1 MLVRSNERNTVLK
14 KLEELNSLLRDKK
27 KLKKYFGTDGIRGIP
42 NKNLT
47 KEIVSN
53 VTCSVEDILK
63 PTSVAV
69 ILDTRDSSLEILNW
83 ICEGFSENIEVI
95 NYGILPSGSMPILLE
110 TFGHNL
116 GIIIS
121 ASHNPSEYNGIKLIN
136 ENGSKLQDE
145 IEIEIE
151 ANIEN
156 ISLPSAHSSFKESE
170 EGFKVY
176 FEFLNQILDFDLTK
190 FDLLIDSANGSAY
203 KIIDELLKDNDSKF
217 KMIANEPNGENINLA
232 SGATN
237 TENLIKNLKKGE
249 IGAAFDGDADRL
261 IMVDENGIT
270 CNGDVLI
277 LLIAKYL
284 SSTNQLNNDVVVSTV
299 MSNFGFKTAMEK
311 NNFKNIETA
320 VGDKYVAEA
329 MLESNASIGGEQS
342 GHIIISDKLPVGDGL
357 LTLIYS
363 LKALSFFK
371 TTLSQFRED
380 NIKEYPQKLINI
392 ELNSMPD
399 IKQLE
404 ELDNIARILSEEENL
419 DGRYLIRNSGTE
431 PLLRVLVE
439 ASEEESVKKFS
450 ENLVNKI
457 KNFLQTQISFL

>member
-1 MLVRSNERNTVLK
+1 M
-14 KLEELNSLLRDKK
+14 
-27 KLKKYFGTDGIRGIP
+27 KKYFGTDGIRGIP

-47 KEIVSN
+47 NEIVSN

-69 ILDTRDSSLEILNW
+69 ILDTRDSSLEILDW

-95 NYGILPSGSMPILLE
+95 NYGILPSGSMPVLLE

-121 ASHNPSEYNGIKLIN
+121 ASHNPSEYNGIKLID

-156 ISLPSAHSSFKESE
+156 ISLPSAHTTYKESE

-176 FEFLNQILDFDLTK
+176 FEFLNQILDFDLTN

-232 SGATN
+232 SGATH

-311 NNFKNIETA
+311 NNFENIETA

-399 IKQLE
+399 MKQLE

-439 ASEEESVKKFS
+439 ASEEESVEKFS

-457 KNFLQTQISFL
+457 KNFLQT

>member
-1 MLVRSNERNTVLK
+1 M
-14 KLEELNSLLRDKK
+14 
-27 KLKKYFGTDGIRGIP
+27 KKYFGTDGIRGIP

-69 ILDTRDSSLEILNW
+69 ILDTRDSSLEILDW

-95 NYGILPSGSMPILLE
+95 NYGILPSGSMPVLLE
-110 TFGHNL
+110 IFGHNL

-121 ASHNPSEYNGIKLIN
+121 ASHNPSEYNGIKLID

-156 ISLPSAHSSFKESE
+156 ISLPSAHTSYKESE

-176 FEFLNQILDFDLTK
+176 FEFLNQIIDFDLTN

-203 KIIDELLKDNDSKF
+203 KIIDELLKDHDSKF

-232 SGATN
+232 SGATH

-311 NNFKNIETA
+311 NNFKNIETS

-329 MLESNASIGGEQS
+329 MLENNASIGGEQS

-404 ELDNIARILSEEENL
+404 ELDNIARVLSEKENL

-439 ASEEESVKKFS
+439 ASEEESVEKFS

-457 KNFLQTQISFL
+457 KNFLQT

>member
-1 MLVRSNERNTVLK
+1 M
-14 KLEELNSLLRDKK
+14 
-27 KLKKYFGTDGIRGIP
+27 KKYFGTDGIRGIP

-69 ILDTRDSSLEILNW
+69 ILDTRDSSLEILDW

-95 NYGILPSGSMPILLE
+95 NYGILPSGSMPVLLE

-121 ASHNPSEYNGIKLIN
+121 ASHNPSEYNGIKLID

-156 ISLPSAHSSFKESE
+156 ISLPSAHTSYKESE

-176 FEFLNQILDFDLTK
+176 FEFLNQILDFDLTN

-203 KIIDELLKDNDSKF
+203 KIIDELLKDNESKF

-232 SGATN
+232 SGATH

-439 ASEEESVKKFS
+439 ASEEESVEKFS

-457 KNFLQTQISFL
+457 KNFLQT

>member
-1 MLVRSNERNTVLK
+1 M
-14 KLEELNSLLRDKK
+14 
-27 KLKKYFGTDGIRGIP
+27 KKYFGTDGIRGIP

-53 VTCSVEDILK
+53 VACSVENILQ

-69 ILDTRDSSLEILNW
+69 ILDTRDSSLEILDW

-95 NYGILPSGSMPILLE
+95 NYGILPSGSMPVLLDQ
-110 TFGHNL
+110 FGHNL

-121 ASHNPSEYNGIKLIN
+121 ASHNPSEYNGIKLID

-151 ANIEN
+151 ANFTN
-156 ISLPSAHSSFKESE
+156 ISLPTAHTSYKDSE
-170 EGFKVY
+170 EGFKIY
-176 FEFLNQILDFDLTK
+176 FEFLNQILDFDLTN

-203 KIIDELLKDNDSKF
+203 KIIEELLNDNNSKF
-217 KMIANEPNGENINLA
+217 KMIANTPNGENINLN
-232 SGATN
+232 SGATH
-237 TENLIKNLKKGE
+237 TENLIKNLKKEE
-249 IGAAFDGDADRL
+249 IGVAFDGDADRL
-261 IMVDENGIT
+261 IMVDEKGIT

-284 SSTNQLNNDVVVSTV
+284 SSTNQLNNDIVVSTV
-299 MSNFGFKTAMEK
+299 MSNFGFKIAMEK

-329 MLESNASIGGEQS
+329 MLENKASIGGEQS

-357 LTLIYS
+357 LTLIYA

-380 NIKEYPQKLINI
+380 NIKEYPQKLTNI
-392 ELNSMPD
+392 ELNNMPD
-399 IKQLE
+399 INQLK
-404 ELDNIARILSEEENL
+404 ELDKIAKILSEEENL

-439 ASEEESVKKFS
+439 ASEEEFVDRFS
-450 ENLVNKI
+450 EDLVNKI
-457 KNFLQTQISFL
+457 KNFLQT

>member
-1 MLVRSNERNTVLK
+1 M
-14 KLEELNSLLRDKK
+14 
-27 KLKKYFGTDGIRGIP
+27 KKYFGTDGIRGIP

-53 VTCSVEDILK
+53 VTCSVENILR

-69 ILDTRDSSLEILNW
+69 ILDTRVSSLEILDW

-95 NYGILPSGSMPILLE
+95 NYGILPSGSMPVLLE

-121 ASHNPSEYNGIKLIN
+121 ASHNPSEYNGIKLID

-156 ISLPSAHSSFKESE
+156 ISLPSAHTSYKESE

-176 FEFLNQILDFDLTK
+176 FEFLNQILDFDLTN

-203 KIIDELLKDNDSKF
+203 KIIDELLKDNESKF

-232 SGATN
+232 SGATH

-342 GHIIISDKLPVGDGL
+342 GHVIISDKLPVGDGL

-380 NIKEYPQKLINI
+380 NIKEYPQKLINM

-399 IKQLE
+399 MKQLE

-439 ASEEESVKKFS
+439 ASEEESVEKFS

-457 KNFLQTQISFL
+457 KNFLQT

>member
-1 MLVRSNERNTVLK
+1 M
-14 KLEELNSLLRDKK
+14 
-27 KLKKYFGTDGIRGIP
+27 KKYFGTDGIRGIP

-47 KEIVSN
+47 KEMVSN

-69 ILDTRDSSLEILNW
+69 ILDTRNSSLEILDW

-95 NYGILPSGSMPILLE
+95 NYGVLPSGSMPVLLE

-121 ASHNPSEYNGIKLIN
+121 ASHNPSEYNGIKLID

-156 ISLPSAHSSFKESE
+156 ISLPSAHTSYKESE

-176 FEFLNQILDFDLTK
+176 FEFLNQILDFDLTN

-232 SGATN
+232 SGATH

-404 ELDNIARILSEEENL
+404 ELDNIAGILSEEENL

-439 ASEEESVKKFS
+439 ASEEESVEKFS

-457 KNFLQTQISFL
+457 KNFLQT

>member
-1 MLVRSNERNTVLK
+1 M
-14 KLEELNSLLRDKK
+14 
-27 KLKKYFGTDGIRGIP
+27 KKYFGTDGIRGIP

-53 VTCSVEDILK
+53 VSCSVEDILK

-69 ILDTRDSSLEILNW
+69 ILDTRDSSLEILDW
-83 ICEGFSENIEVI
+83 ICKGFSENIEVI
-95 NYGILPSGSMPILLE
+95 NYGILPSGSMPVLLE

-156 ISLPSAHSSFKESE
+156 ISLPSAHTTYKESE

-176 FEFLNQILDFDLTK
+176 FEFLNQILDFDLTN
-190 FDLLIDSANGSAY
+190 FNLLIDSANGSAY
-203 KIIDELLKDNDSKF
+203 KIIEELLKVNDSKF
-217 KMIANEPNGENINLA
+217 KMIANEPNGENINLD
-232 SGATN
+232 SGATH

-363 LKALSFFK
+363 LKALAFFK

-404 ELDNIARILSEEENL
+404 ELDNIARKLSEEENL

-439 ASEEESVKKFS
+439 ASEEESVEKFS

-457 KNFLQTQISFL
+457 KNFLQT

>member
-1 MLVRSNERNTVLK
+1 M
-14 KLEELNSLLRDKK
+14 
-27 KLKKYFGTDGIRGIP
+27 KKYFGTDGIRGIP

-53 VTCSVEDILK
+53 VACSVEDILK

-69 ILDTRDSSLEILNW
+69 ILDTRDSSLEILDW

-95 NYGILPSGSMPILLE
+95 NYGILPSGSMPVLLE

-121 ASHNPSEYNGIKLIN
+121 ASHNPSEYNGIKLID

-156 ISLPSAHSSFKESE
+156 ISLPSAHTSYKESE

-176 FEFLNQILDFDLTK
+176 FEFLNQILDFDLTN

-232 SGATN
+232 SGATH
-237 TENLIKNLKKGE
+237 TENLIKNLKKGQ

-404 ELDNIARILSEEENL
+404 ELDNIAGILSEEENL

-439 ASEEESVKKFS
+439 ASEEESVEKFS

-457 KNFLQTQISFL
+457 KNFLQT

>member
-1 MLVRSNERNTVLK
+1 M
-14 KLEELNSLLRDKK
+14 
-27 KLKKYFGTDGIRGIP
+27 KKYFGTDGIRGIP

-69 ILDTRDSSLEILNW
+69 ILDTRDSSLEILDW

-95 NYGILPSGSMPILLE
+95 NYGILPSGSMPVLLE

-121 ASHNPSEYNGIKLIN
+121 ASHNPSEYNGIKLID

-156 ISLPSAHSSFKESE
+156 ISLPSAHTSYKESE

-176 FEFLNQILDFDLTK
+176 FEFLNQILDFDLTN

-232 SGATN
+232 SGATH

-261 IMVDENGIT
+261 IMVDEKGIT

-439 ASEEESVKKFS
+439 ASEEESVEKFS

-457 KNFLQTQISFL
+457 KNFLQT

>member
-1 MLVRSNERNTVLK
+1 M
-14 KLEELNSLLRDKK
+14 
-27 KLKKYFGTDGIRGIP
+27 KKYFGTDGIRGIP

-53 VTCSVEDILK
+53 VACSVEDILK

-69 ILDTRDSSLEILNW
+69 ILDTRDSSLEILDW

-95 NYGILPSGSMPILLE
+95 NYGILPSGSMPILLDQ
-110 TFGHNL
+110 FGHNL

-121 ASHNPSEYNGIKLIN
+121 ASHNPSEYNGIKLID

-151 ANIEN
+151 ANFKN
-156 ISLPSAHSSFKESE
+156 ISLPIAHTSCKDSE
-170 EGFKVY
+170 EGFKIY
-176 FEFLNQILDFDLTK
+176 FEFLNQILDFDLTN

-203 KIIDELLKDNDSKF
+203 KIVEELLNDNNSKF
-217 KMIANEPNGENINLA
+217 KMIANAPNGENINLN
-232 SGATN
+232 SGATH
-237 TENLIKNLKKGE
+237 TENLIKNLKKEE
-249 IGAAFDGDADRL
+249 IGVAFDGDADRL

-284 SSTNQLNNDVVVSTV
+284 SSTNQLNNDIVVSTV
-299 MSNFGFKTAMEK
+299 MSNFGFKIAMEK

-329 MLESNASIGGEQS
+329 MLENKASIGGEQS

-357 LTLIYS
+357 LTLIYA

-380 NIKEYPQKLINI
+380 NIKEYPQKLTNI
-392 ELNSMPD
+392 ELNNMPD
-399 IKQLE
+399 INQLK
-404 ELDNIARILSEEENL
+404 ELDKIAKILSEEENL

-439 ASEEESVKKFS
+439 ASEEEFVDRFS
-450 ENLVNKI
+450 EDLVNKI
-457 KNFLQTQISFL
+457 KNFLQT

>member
-1 MLVRSNERNTVLK
+1 M
-14 KLEELNSLLRDKK
+14 
-27 KLKKYFGTDGIRGIP
+27 KKYFGTDGIRGIP
-42 NKNLT
+42 NENWT

-53 VTCSVEDILK
+53 VACSVEEILK

-69 ILDTRDSSLEILNW
+69 ILDTRNSSVEILDW

-95 NYGILPSGSMPILLE
+95 NYGVLPSGSMPVLLNH
-110 TFGHNL
+110 FGHNL
-116 GIIIS
+116 GIVIS
-121 ASHNPSEYNGIKLIN
+121 ASHNPSEYNGIKLID

-145 IEIEIE
+145 IELAIES
-151 ANIEN
+151 NIEN
-156 ISLPSAHSSFKESE
+156 ISLPNTHTSFKESQ

-176 FEFLNQILDFDLTK
+176 FEFLNQLFDFDLTS
-190 FDLLIDSANGSAY
+190 FDLVVDSANGSAY
-203 KIIDELLKDNDSKF
+203 KIIEKLLDVNDF
-217 KMIANEPNGENINLA
+217 EFNIIANNPDGKNINLD

-237 TENLIKNLKKGE
+237 IDNLINKLKNGQL
-249 IGAAFDGDADRL
+249 GAAFDGDADRL
-261 IMVDENGIT
+261 IMVDESGTT

-284 SSTNQLNNDVVVSTV
+284 SSTNQLKNDVVVSTV
-299 MSNFGFKTAMEK
+299 MSNFGFKNSIEK

-329 MLESNASIGGEQS
+329 MIEHNASIGGEQS

-371 TTLSQFRED
+371 TTLVQFRED
-380 NIKEYPQKLINI
+380 NIEEYPQKLVNL
-392 ELNSMPD
+392 ELNDMPNIQQ
-399 IKQLE
+399 IKELE
-404 ELDNIARILSEEENL
+404 TIAKLLAEEKEL

-431 PLLRVLVE
+431 PMLRVLVE
-439 ASEEESVKKFS
+439 ARDEDSVAEFS
-450 ENLVNKI
+450 NNLINKI
-457 KNFLQTQISFL
+457 KNFLQT

>member
-1 MLVRSNERNTVLK
+1 M
-14 KLEELNSLLRDKK
+14 
-27 KLKKYFGTDGIRGIP
+27 KKYFGTDGIRGIP

-69 ILDTRDSSLEILNW
+69 ILDTRDSSLEILDW

-95 NYGILPSGSMPILLE
+95 NYGILPSGSMPVLLE

-121 ASHNPSEYNGIKLIN
+121 ASHNPSEYNGIKLID

-156 ISLPSAHSSFKESE
+156 ISLPSAHTSYKDSE

-176 FEFLNQILDFDLTK
+176 FEFLNQILDFDLTN

-232 SGATN
+232 SGATH

-277 LLIAKYL
+277 LLVAKYL

-457 KNFLQTQISFL
+457 KNFLQT

>member
-1 MLVRSNERNTVLK
+1 M
-14 KLEELNSLLRDKK
+14 
-27 KLKKYFGTDGIRGIP
+27 KKYFGTDGIRGIP
-42 NKNLT
+42 NENLT

-53 VTCSVEDILK
+53 VACSVEEILK

-69 ILDTRDSSLEILNW
+69 ILDTRNSSVEILDW

-95 NYGILPSGSMPILLE
+95 NYGVLPSGSMPVLLDH
-110 TFGHNL
+110 FGHNL
-116 GIIIS
+116 GIVIS
-121 ASHNPSEYNGIKLIN
+121 ASHNPSEYNGIKLID

-145 IEIEIE
+145 IELAIES
-151 ANIEN
+151 NIEN
-156 ISLPSAHSSFKESE
+156 ISLPNTHTSFKESQ

-176 FEFLNQILDFDLTK
+176 FEFLNQLFDFDLTS
-190 FDLLIDSANGSAY
+190 FDLVVDSANGSAY
-203 KIIDELLKDNDSKF
+203 KIIEKLLDVNDF
-217 KMIANEPNGENINLA
+217 EFNIIANNPDGKNINLD

-237 TENLIKNLKKGE
+237 IDNLINKLKNGQL
-249 IGAAFDGDADRL
+249 GAAFDGDADRL
-261 IMVDENGIT
+261 IMVDESGTT

-284 SSTNQLNNDVVVSTV
+284 SSTNQLKNDVVVSTV
-299 MSNFGFKTAMEK
+299 MSNFGFKNSIEK

-329 MLESNASIGGEQS
+329 MVEHNASIGGEQS

-371 TTLSQFRED
+371 TTLVQFRED
-380 NIKEYPQKLINI
+380 NIEEYPQKLVNL
-392 ELNSMPD
+392 ELNDMPNIQQ
-399 IKQLE
+399 IKELE
-404 ELDNIARILSEEENL
+404 TIAKMLAEEKEL

-431 PLLRVLVE
+431 PMLRVLVE
-439 ASEEESVKKFS
+439 ARDEDSVAEFS
-450 ENLVNKI
+450 NNLINKI
-457 KNFLQTQISFL
+457 KNFLQT

>member
-1 MLVRSNERNTVLK
+1 M
-14 KLEELNSLLRDKK
+14 
-27 KLKKYFGTDGIRGIP
+27 KKYFGTDGIRGIP
-42 NKNLT
+42 NENLT

-53 VTCSVEDILK
+53 VACSVEEILK

-69 ILDTRDSSLEILNW
+69 ILDTRNSSVEILDW

-95 NYGILPSGSMPILLE
+95 NYGVLPSGSMPVLLNH
-110 TFGHNL
+110 FGHNL
-116 GIIIS
+116 GIVIS
-121 ASHNPSEYNGIKLIN
+121 ASHNPSEYNGIKLID

-145 IEIEIE
+145 IELAIES
-151 ANIEN
+151 NIEN
-156 ISLPSAHSSFKESE
+156 ISLPNTHTSFKESQ

-176 FEFLNQILDFDLTK
+176 FEFLNQLFDFDLTS
-190 FDLLIDSANGSAY
+190 FDLVVDSANGSAY
-203 KIIDELLKDNDSKF
+203 KIIEKLLDVNDF
-217 KMIANEPNGENINLA
+217 EFNIIANNPDGKNINLD

-237 TENLIKNLKKGE
+237 IDNLINKLKNGQL
-249 IGAAFDGDADRL
+249 GAAFDGDADRL
-261 IMVDENGIT
+261 IMVDESGTT

-284 SSTNQLNNDVVVSTV
+284 SSTNQLKNDVVVSTV
-299 MSNFGFKTAMEK
+299 MSNFGFKNSIEK

-329 MLESNASIGGEQS
+329 MVEHNASIGGEQS

-371 TTLSQFRED
+371 TTLVQFRED
-380 NIKEYPQKLINI
+380 NIEEYPQKLVNL
-392 ELNSMPD
+392 ELNDMPNIQQ
-399 IKQLE
+399 IKELE
-404 ELDNIARILSEEENL
+404 TMAKLLAEEKEL

-431 PLLRVLVE
+431 PMLRVLVE
-439 ASEEESVKKFS
+439 ARDEDSVAEFS
-450 ENLVNKI
+450 NNLINKI
-457 KNFLQTQISFL
+457 KNFLQT

>member
-1 MLVRSNERNTVLK
+1 M
-14 KLEELNSLLRDKK
+14 
-27 KLKKYFGTDGIRGIP
+27 KKYFGTDGIRGIP

-69 ILDTRDSSLEILNW
+69 ILDTRDSSLEILDW

-95 NYGILPSGSMPILLE
+95 NYGILPSGSMPVLLDH
-110 TFGHNL
+110 FGHNL

-121 ASHNPSEYNGIKLIN
+121 ASHNPSEYNGIKLID

-156 ISLPSAHSSFKESE
+156 ISLPSAHTSYKDSE

-176 FEFLNQILDFDLTK
+176 FEFLNQVLDFDLTN

-203 KIIDELLKDNDSKF
+203 KIIEELLKDNDSKF

-232 SGATN
+232 SGATH
-237 TENLIKNLKKGE
+237 TENLIKNLKRGE

-261 IMVDENGIT
+261 IMVDEDGIT
-270 CNGDVLI
+270 CNGDIII

-311 NNFKNIETA
+311 NNFENIETA

-363 LKALSFFK
+363 LKSLSFFK

-392 ELNSMPD
+392 ELKNMPD
-399 IKQLE
+399 VNQLK
-404 ELDNIARILSEEENL
+404 ELDNIAKILSEEENL

-439 ASEEESVKKFS
+439 ASDEESVKKFS

-457 KNFLQTQISFL
+457 KNFLQT

>member
-1 MLVRSNERNTVLK
+1 M
-14 KLEELNSLLRDKK
+14 
-27 KLKKYFGTDGIRGIP
+27 KKYFGTDGIRGIP
-42 NKNLT
+42 NENLT

-53 VTCSVEDILK
+53 VACSVEEILK

-69 ILDTRDSSLEILNW
+69 ILDTRNSSVEILDW

-95 NYGILPSGSMPILLE
+95 NYGVLPSGSMPVLLNH
-110 TFGHNL
+110 FGHNL

-121 ASHNPSEYNGIKLIN
+121 ASHNPSEYNGIKLID

-145 IEIEIE
+145 IELAIES
-151 ANIEN
+151 NIKN
-156 ISLPSAHSSFKESE
+156 ISLPNTHTSFKESQ

-176 FEFLNQILDFDLTK
+176 FEFLNQLFDFDLTS
-190 FDLLIDSANGSAY
+190 FDLVVDSANGSAY
-203 KIIDELLKDNDSKF
+203 KIIEKLLDVNDF
-217 KMIANEPNGENINLA
+217 EFNIIANNPDGKNINLD

-237 TENLIKNLKKGE
+237 IDNLINKLKNGQL
-249 IGAAFDGDADRL
+249 GAAFDGDADRL
-261 IMVDENGIT
+261 IMVDESGTT

-284 SSTNQLNNDVVVSTV
+284 SSTNQLKNDVVVSTV
-299 MSNFGFKTAMEK
+299 MSNFGFKNSIEK

-329 MLESNASIGGEQS
+329 MVEHNASIGGEQS

-371 TTLSQFRED
+371 TTLVQFRED
-380 NIKEYPQKLINI
+380 NIEEYPQKLVNL
-392 ELNSMPD
+392 ELNDMPNIQQ
-399 IKQLE
+399 IKELE
-404 ELDNIARILSEEENL
+404 TIAKLLAEEKEL

-431 PLLRVLVE
+431 PMLRVLVE
-439 ASEEESVKKFS
+439 ARDEDSVAEFS
-450 ENLVNKI
+450 NNLINKI
-457 KNFLQTQISFL
+457 KNFLQT

>member
-1 MLVRSNERNTVLK
+1 M
-14 KLEELNSLLRDKK
+14 
-27 KLKKYFGTDGIRGIP
+27 KKYFGTDGIRGIP

-47 KEIVSN
+47 KEIVSH

-69 ILDTRDSSLEILNW
+69 ILDTRDSSLEILDW

-95 NYGILPSGSMPILLE
+95 NYGILPSGSMPVLLE
-110 TFGHNL
+110 IFGHNL

-121 ASHNPSEYNGIKLIN
+121 ASHNPSEYNGIKLID

-156 ISLPSAHSSFKESE
+156 ISLPSAHTSYKESE

-176 FEFLNQILDFDLTK
+176 FEFLNQILDFDLTN
-190 FDLLIDSANGSAY
+190 FELLIDSANGSAY
-203 KIIDELLKDNDSKF
+203 KIIDELLKDHDSKF

-232 SGATN
+232 SGATH

-311 NNFKNIETA
+311 NNFKNIETS

-392 ELNSMPD
+392 ELNNMPD

-457 KNFLQTQISFL
+457 KNFLQN

>member
-1 MLVRSNERNTVLK
+1 M
-14 KLEELNSLLRDKK
+14 
-27 KLKKYFGTDGIRGIP
+27 KKYFGNDGIRGIP

-69 ILDTRDSSLEILNW
+69 ILDTRDSSLEILDW

-95 NYGILPSGSMPILLE
+95 NYGILPSGSMPVLLE

-121 ASHNPSEYNGIKLIN
+121 ASHNPSEYNGIKLID

-156 ISLPSAHSSFKESE
+156 ISLPIAHTSYKESE
-170 EGFKVY
+170 EGYKVY
-176 FEFLNQILDFDLTK
+176 FEFLNQILDFDLTN

-232 SGATN
+232 SGATH

-270 CNGDVLI
+270 CNGDILI

-357 LTLIYS
+357 LTLIYA

-439 ASEEESVKKFS
+439 ASEEESVEKFS

-457 KNFLQTQISFL
+457 KNFLQT

>member
-1 MLVRSNERNTVLK
+1 
-14 KLEELNSLLRDKK
+14 
-27 KLKKYFGTDGIRGIP
+27 LKKYFGTDGIRGIP

-47 KEIVSN
+47 KEIVAY
-53 VTCSVEDILK
+53 VACSVEDILQ

-69 ILDTRDSSLEILNW
+69 ILDTRDSSLEILDW

-95 NYGILPSGSMPILLE
+95 NYGILPSGSMPVLLE
-110 TFGHNL
+110 NFGHNL

-121 ASHNPSEYNGIKLIN
+121 ASHNPSEYNGIKLID

-145 IEIEIE
+145 IEIKIE

-156 ISLPSAHSSFKESE
+156 ILLPSAHTSYKESE

-176 FEFLNQILDFDLTK
+176 FEFLNQILDFDLTS
-190 FDLLIDSANGSAY
+190 FELIIDSANGSAY
-203 KIIDELLKDNDSKF
+203 KIIDELLKDSDAKY

-232 SGATN
+232 SGATH

-270 CNGDVLI
+270 CNGDILI

-299 MSNFGFKTAMEK
+299 MSNFGFKNAMEK

-399 IKQLE
+399 MKQLE

-439 ASEEESVKKFS
+439 ASEEESVEKFS

-457 KNFLQTQISFL
+457 KNFLQT

>member
-1 MLVRSNERNTVLK
+1 M
-14 KLEELNSLLRDKK
+14 
-27 KLKKYFGTDGIRGIP
+27 KKYFGTDGIRGIP

-69 ILDTRDSSLEILNW
+69 ILDTRDSSLEILDW

-95 NYGILPSGSMPILLE
+95 NYGILPSGSMPVLLE

-121 ASHNPSEYNGIKLIN
+121 ASHNPSEYNGIKLID

-151 ANIEN
+151 ENIEN
-156 ISLPSAHSSFKESE
+156 ISLPSAHTSYKESE

-176 FEFLNQILDFDLTK
+176 FEFLNQILDFDLTN

-232 SGATN
+232 SGATH

-439 ASEEESVKKFS
+439 ASEEESVEKFS

-457 KNFLQTQISFL
+457 KNFLQT

>member
-1 MLVRSNERNTVLK
+1 M
-14 KLEELNSLLRDKK
+14 
-27 KLKKYFGTDGIRGIP
+27 KKYFGTDGIRGIP

-69 ILDTRDSSLEILNW
+69 ILDTRDSSLEILDW

-121 ASHNPSEYNGIKLIN
+121 ASHNPSEYNGIKLID

-156 ISLPSAHSSFKESE
+156 ISLPSAHTSYKESE

-176 FEFLNQILDFDLTK
+176 FEFLNQILDFDLTN

-232 SGATN
+232 SGATH

-439 ASEEESVKKFS
+439 ASEEESVEKFS

-457 KNFLQTQISFL
+457 KNFLQT

>member
-1 MLVRSNERNTVLK
+1 M
-14 KLEELNSLLRDKK
+14 
-27 KLKKYFGTDGIRGIP
+27 KKYFGTDGIRGIP

-47 KEIVSN
+47 KEIVSD

-69 ILDTRDSSLEILNW
+69 ILDTRDSSLEILDW

-95 NYGILPSGSMPILLE
+95 NYGILPSGSMPVLLE

-121 ASHNPSEYNGIKLIN
+121 ASHNPSEYNGIKLID

-156 ISLPSAHSSFKESE
+156 ISLPSAHTSYKESE

-176 FEFLNQILDFDLTK
+176 FEFLNQILDFDLTN

-232 SGATN
+232 SGATH

-439 ASEEESVKKFS
+439 ASEEESVEKFS

-457 KNFLQTQISFL
+457 KNFLQT

>member
-1 MLVRSNERNTVLK
+1 M
-14 KLEELNSLLRDKK
+14 
-27 KLKKYFGTDGIRGIP
+27 KKYFGTDGIRGIP

-69 ILDTRDSSLEILNW
+69 ILDTRDSSLEILDW

-95 NYGILPSGSMPILLE
+95 NYGVLPSGSMPVLLE

-121 ASHNPSEYNGIKLIN
+121 ASHNPSEYNGIKLID

-156 ISLPSAHSSFKESE
+156 ISLPSAHTSYKESE

-176 FEFLNQILDFDLTK
+176 FEFLNQILDFDLTN

-232 SGATN
+232 SGATH

-392 ELNSMPD
+392 DLNSMPD
-399 IKQLE
+399 MKQLE

-439 ASEEESVKKFS
+439 ASEEESVEKFS

-457 KNFLQTQISFL
+457 KNFLQT

>member
-1 MLVRSNERNTVLK
+1 M
-14 KLEELNSLLRDKK
+14 
-27 KLKKYFGTDGIRGIP
+27 KKYFGTDGIRGIP

-47 KEIVSN
+47 KEIVAN
-53 VTCSVEDILK
+53 VACSVEDILQ

-69 ILDTRDSSLEILNW
+69 ILDTRDSSLEILDW

-95 NYGILPSGSMPILLE
+95 NYGILPSGSMPVLLE
-110 TFGHNL
+110 NFGHNL

-121 ASHNPSEYNGIKLIN
+121 ASHNPSEYNGIKLID

-145 IEIEIE
+145 IEIKIE

-156 ISLPSAHSSFKESE
+156 ILLPSAHTSYKESE
-170 EGFKVY
+170 EGYKVY
-176 FEFLNQILDFDLTK
+176 FEFLNQILDFELTS
-190 FDLLIDSANGSAY
+190 FNLLIDSANGSAY
-203 KIIDELLKDNDSKF
+203 KIIDELLKDSDAKY

-232 SGATN
+232 SGATH

-270 CNGDVLI
+270 CNGDILI

-299 MSNFGFKTAMEK
+299 MSNFGFKNAMEK

-363 LKALSFFK
+363 LKALSFFN

-380 NIKEYPQKLINI
+380 NIKEYPQQLINI
-392 ELNSMPD
+392 ELKNMPD
-399 IKQLE
+399 VNQLE
-404 ELDNIARILSEEENL
+404 ELDNIAKTLSEEENL

-439 ASEEESVKKFS
+439 ASEEESVEKFS

-457 KNFLQTQISFL
+457 KNFLQT

>member
-1 MLVRSNERNTVLK
+1 
-14 KLEELNSLLRDKK
+14 
-27 KLKKYFGTDGIRGIP
+27 LKKYFGTDGIRGIP

-69 ILDTRDSSLEILNW
+69 ILDTRDSSLEILDW

-95 NYGILPSGSMPILLE
+95 NYGILPSGSMPVLLE

-121 ASHNPSEYNGIKLIN
+121 ASHNPSEYNGIKLID

-156 ISLPSAHSSFKESE
+156 ISLPSAHTSHKESE

-176 FEFLNQILDFDLTK
+176 FEFLNQILDFDLTN

-232 SGATN
+232 SGATH

-392 ELNSMPD
+392 ELSSMPN

-439 ASEEESVKKFS
+439 ASEEESVEKFS

-457 KNFLQTQISFL
+457 KNFLQT

>member
-1 MLVRSNERNTVLK
+1 M
-14 KLEELNSLLRDKK
+14 
-27 KLKKYFGTDGIRGIP
+27 KKYFGTDGIRGIP

-53 VTCSVEDILK
+53 VACSVEDILK

-69 ILDTRDSSLEILNW
+69 ILDTRDSSLEILDW

-95 NYGILPSGSMPILLE
+95 NYGILPSGSMPVLLE

-121 ASHNPSEYNGIKLIN
+121 ASHNPSEYNGIKLID

-156 ISLPSAHSSFKESE
+156 ISLPSAHTSYKESE

-176 FEFLNQILDFDLTK
+176 FEFLNQILDFDLTN

-232 SGATN
+232 SGATH

-404 ELDNIARILSEEENL
+404 ELDNIAKILSEEENL

-439 ASEEESVKKFS
+439 ASEEESVEKFS

-457 KNFLQTQISFL
+457 KNFLQT

>member
-1 MLVRSNERNTVLK
+1 
-14 KLEELNSLLRDKK
+14 
-27 KLKKYFGTDGIRGIP
+27 LKKYFGTDGIRGIP

-69 ILDTRDSSLEILNW
+69 ILDTRDSSLEILDW

-95 NYGILPSGSMPILLE
+95 NYGILPSGSMPVLLE

-121 ASHNPSEYNGIKLIN
+121 ASHNPSEYNGIKLID

-151 ANIEN
+151 ENIEN
-156 ISLPSAHSSFKESE
+156 ISLPSAHTSHKESE

-176 FEFLNQILDFDLTK
+176 FEFLNQILDFDLTN

-203 KIIDELLKDNDSKF
+203 KIIDELLKDNVSKF

-232 SGATN
+232 SGATH

-371 TTLSQFRED
+371 TTLSQFRE
-380 NIKEYPQKLINI
+380 KLINI

-399 IKQLE
+399 MKQLE

-439 ASEEESVKKFS
+439 ASEEESVEKFS

-457 KNFLQTQISFL
+457 KNFLQT

>member
-1 MLVRSNERNTVLK
+1 M
-14 KLEELNSLLRDKK
+14 
-27 KLKKYFGTDGIRGIP
+27 KKYFGTDGIRGIP

-69 ILDTRDSSLEILNW
+69 ILDTRDSSLEILDW

-95 NYGILPSGSMPILLE
+95 NYGVLPSGSMPILLE

-121 ASHNPSEYNGIKLIN
+121 ASHNPSEYNGIKLID

-156 ISLPSAHSSFKESE
+156 ISLPSAHTSYKESE

-176 FEFLNQILDFDLTK
+176 FEFLNQILDFDLTN

-203 KIIDELLKDNDSKF
+203 KIIEELLKDNDSKF

-232 SGATN
+232 SGATH

-392 ELNSMPD
+392 ELNSMLD
-399 IKQLE
+399 MKQLE

-439 ASEEESVKKFS
+439 ASEEESVEKFS

-457 KNFLQTQISFL
+457 KNFLQT

>member
-1 MLVRSNERNTVLK
+1 M
-14 KLEELNSLLRDKK
+14 
-27 KLKKYFGTDGIRGIP
+27 KKYFGTDGIRGIP

-53 VTCSVEDILK
+53 VACSVENILQ

-69 ILDTRDSSLEILNW
+69 ILDTRESSLEILDW

-95 NYGILPSGSMPILLE
+95 NYGILPSGSMPVLLDQ
-110 TFGHNL
+110 FGHNL

-121 ASHNPSEYNGIKLIN
+121 ASHNPSEYNGIKLID

-151 ANIEN
+151 ANFTN
-156 ISLPSAHSSFKESE
+156 ISLPTAHTSYKDSE
-170 EGFKVY
+170 EGFKIY
-176 FEFLNQILDFDLTK
+176 FEFLNQILDFDLTN

-203 KIIDELLKDNDSKF
+203 KIIEELLNDNNSKF
-217 KMIANEPNGENINLA
+217 KMIANTPNGENINLN
-232 SGATN
+232 SGATH
-237 TENLIKNLKKGE
+237 TENLIKNLKKEE
-249 IGAAFDGDADRL
+249 IGVAFDGDADRL
-261 IMVDENGIT
+261 IMVDEKGIT

-284 SSTNQLNNDVVVSTV
+284 SSTNQLNNDIVVSTV
-299 MSNFGFKTAMEK
+299 MSNFGFKIAMEK

-329 MLESNASIGGEQS
+329 MLENKASIGGEQS

-357 LTLIYS
+357 LTLIYA

-380 NIKEYPQKLINI
+380 NIKEYPQKLTNI
-392 ELNSMPD
+392 ELNNMPD
-399 IKQLE
+399 INQLK
-404 ELDNIARILSEEENL
+404 ELDKIAKILSEEENL

-439 ASEEESVKKFS
+439 ASEKEFVDRFS
-450 ENLVNKI
+450 EDLVNKI
-457 KNFLQTQISFL
+457 KNFLQT

>member
-1 MLVRSNERNTVLK
+1 M
-14 KLEELNSLLRDKK
+14 
-27 KLKKYFGTDGIRGIP
+27 KKYFGTDGIRGIP

-69 ILDTRDSSLEILNW
+69 ILDTRDSSLEILDW

-95 NYGILPSGSMPILLE
+95 NYGILPSGSMPVLLE
-110 TFGHNL
+110 IFGHNL

-121 ASHNPSEYNGIKLIN
+121 ASHNPSEYNGIKLID

-156 ISLPSAHSSFKESE
+156 ISLPSAHTSYKESE

-176 FEFLNQILDFDLTK
+176 FEFLNQILDFDLTN

-203 KIIDELLKDNDSKF
+203 KIIDELLKDHDSKF

-232 SGATN
+232 SGATH

-399 IKQLE
+399 MKQLE

-439 ASEEESVKKFS
+439 ASEEESVEKFS

-457 KNFLQTQISFL
+457 KNFLQT

>member
-1 MLVRSNERNTVLK
+1 MK
-14 KLEELNSLLRDKK
+14 Q
-27 KLKKYFGTDGIRGIP
+27 YFGTDGIRGIP

-53 VTCSVEDILK
+53 VACSVEDILK

-69 ILDTRDSSLEILNW
+69 ILDTRDSSLEILDW

-95 NYGILPSGSMPILLE
+95 NYGILPSGSMPVLLDQ
-110 TFGHNL
+110 FGHNL

-121 ASHNPSEYNGIKLIN
+121 ASHNPSEYNGIKLID

-151 ANIEN
+151 ANFTN
-156 ISLPSAHSSFKESE
+156 ISLPTAHTSYKDSE
-170 EGFKVY
+170 EGFKIY
-176 FEFLNQILDFDLTK
+176 FEFLNQILDFDLTN

-203 KIIDELLKDNDSKF
+203 KIIEELLNDNNSKF
-217 KMIANEPNGENINLA
+217 KMIANTPNGENINLN
-232 SGATN
+232 SGATH
-237 TENLIKNLKKGE
+237 TENLIKNLNKEE
-249 IGAAFDGDADRL
+249 IGVAFDGDADRL
-261 IMVDENGIT
+261 IMVDEKGIT

-284 SSTNQLNNDVVVSTV
+284 SSTNQLNNDIVVSTV
-299 MSNFGFKTAMEK
+299 MSNFGFKIAMEK

-329 MLESNASIGGEQS
+329 MLENKASIGGEQS

-357 LTLIYS
+357 LTLIYA

-380 NIKEYPQKLINI
+380 NIKEYPQKLTNI
-392 ELNSMPD
+392 ELNNMPD
-399 IKQLE
+399 INQLK
-404 ELDNIARILSEEENL
+404 ELDKIAKILSEEENL

-439 ASEEESVKKFS
+439 ASEEEFVDRFS
-450 ENLVNKI
+450 EDLVNKI
-457 KNFLQTQISFL
+457 KNFLQT

>member
-1 MLVRSNERNTVLK
+1 M
-14 KLEELNSLLRDKK
+14 
-27 KLKKYFGTDGIRGIP
+27 KKYFGTDGIRGIP

-47 KEIVSN
+47 KETVSN

-69 ILDTRDSSLEILNW
+69 ILDTRDSSLEILDW
-83 ICEGFSENIEVI
+83 ICAGFSENIEVI
-95 NYGILPSGSMPILLE
+95 NYGILPSGSMPVLLDN
-110 TFGHNL
+110 FGHNL
-116 GIIIS
+116 GIVIS
-121 ASHNPSEYNGIKLIN
+121 ASHNPSEYNGIKLID

-156 ISLPSAHSSFKESE
+156 ISLPSAHTSYKDSE
-170 EGFKVY
+170 KGFKVY
-176 FEFLNQILDFDLTK
+176 FEFLNQVLDFDLSN

-203 KIIDELLKDNDSKF
+203 KIIEELLRDNDSKF

-232 SGATN
+232 SGATH

-261 IMVDENGIT
+261 IMVDEDGIT
-270 CNGDVLI
+270 CNGDILM
-277 LLIAKYL
+277 LLISKYL

-299 MSNFGFKTAMEK
+299 MSNFGFKNAMVK

-371 TTLSQFRED
+371 TTLSQFRKD
-380 NIKEYPQKLINI
+380 NIKEYPQRLVNI
-392 ELNSMPD
+392 QLKNMPD
-399 IKQLE
+399 KNQLE
-404 ELDNIARILSEEENL
+404 ELDKIAKIFSEEENL

-439 ASEEESVKKFS
+439 ASEEEFVKNFS

-457 KNFLQTQISFL
+457 KNFLQT